1 MLKIVEIWVL
11 DRKNKEYKE
20 KNGYDKSVEIHIFL
34 LLASFFLSR
43 RGTIDPDITSPH
55 KVIKLT

>member
-1 MLKIVEIWVL
+1 ML

-20 KNGYDKSVEIHIFL
+20 KNGYDKSGDTYFFI
-34 LLASFFLSR
+34 ASFFLSC

-55 KVIKLT
+55 KVIKLTW

>member
-1 MLKIVEIWVL
+1 MLKIEEIWML

-20 KNGYDKSVEIHIFL
+20 KNGYDKSVEICFFI
-34 LLASFFLSR
+34 ASFFLSR